1 MNSAEKVDSGF
12 PGLDQILD
20 HIRIGDNVVWK
31 CDNIEDYQHFAT
43 PYVRTAIAAGRDM
56 VYMRFGQ
63 HQPVVEASPKVTT
76 YTLDPRNGF
85 ESFTKEIHRIVTSHG
100 RGAFYVFD
108 CLSDLLSA
116 WATDQMIGNFF
127 RVTCPYLFDLD
138 TVAYFALIRG
148 RHSHRTIARIRETT
162 QLLLDLYNH
171 QGDLYIHPTKV
182 WRRHSP
188 TMFLPHKISADSFA
202 PVADSYQATQ
212 LLRNISL
219 STTDNARRQLD
230 HWHHLF
236 LDAEDLSHHSEQQ
249 EEQQQMIRHICRHLI
264 GREERILGL
273 ARNYFDLP
281 DLLEIKSRMIGTG
294 FIGGKSVGMLLARK
308 ILLQDQTADW
318 QKYLEQHDS
327 YFVGSNV
334 YYSYIVHNGWW
345 QLFMEQK
352 TDAGYFDAAKE
363 LRDKMLTGTFP
374 DQVRQGFQQMLDYY
388 GQYPIIVRSSSLLE
402 DGFGNAFAGKYDS
415 FFCAN
420 QGSPEERCEQLEDAV
435 RRIFASTMSEDALTY
450 RLQRGLNN
458 QEEQMALLVQRVSGR
473 YHDQYYF
480 PDLAGVGVSFNTFV
494 WDKEMD
500 PQAGMLRLVFG
511 LGTRAVDRVEGD
523 YPRILAL
530 DAPLKQPH
538 KGFED
543 TRKFSQRDVDLIN
556 VTANTWE
563 TVPLNKLLQEVK
575 NIPIERFAIRD
586 RETSQ
591 LMEQRSGKRQ
601 DFWLLT
607 FEPLLAKTD
616 FTALM
621 QNMLKCLEKSY
632 QYPVDIEFTVNF
644 TSTGELKIN
653 PVQCRPLQTKGQNQR
668 IDIPA
673 EIPESSLLLKQEGN
687 FMGGNIAQPLST
699 LIWIEPQEYVQL
711 PLSDKYE
718 LARLVG
724 RLNKRIGDK
733 RENPT
738 LLCGPGRWGSS
749 TPSLGVPITFSEIS
763 NMAALAEVAFS
774 SGDLM
779 PELSFGS
786 HFFQDLVE
794 TDTFYFA
801 LFPDHPNVHFDKS
814 WLDQLPNALE
824 GMMPASSRFKK
835 VIKIYSFPH
844 QGLTLMADVVSQR
857 LVCMR

>member
-1 MNSAEKVDSGF
+1 MNSADRVDSGF

-31 CDNIEDYQHFAT
+31 CDNIEDYQHFVT
-43 PYVRTAIAAGRDM
+43 PYVHSAIAANRDV

-63 HQPVVEASPKVTT
+63 HLPVVNEPRGVTT

-85 ESFTKEIHRIVTSHG
+85 ESFAREIHRIVTSHG

-148 RHSHRTIARIRETT
+148 RHAHRTIARIRETT
-162 QLLLDLYNH
+162 QVLLDLYNY

-188 TMFLPHKISADSFA
+188 TMFLPHKIIDNSFE
-202 PVADSYQATQ
+202 PVADSFQATR
-212 LLRNISL
+212 LLRDISL
-219 STTDNARRQLD
+219 STADNARRQLD

-236 LDAEDLSHHSEQQ
+236 LEAEELTHHTDNIETQT
-249 EEQQQMIRHICRHLI
+249 QMIRHICRHMI
-264 GREERILGL
+264 GREERILDL
-273 ARNYFDLP
+273 ARQHFDLH

-294 FIGGKSVGMLLARK
+294 FVGGKTVGMLLARK
-308 ILLQDQTADW
+308 ILLRDQQTNWQD
-318 QKYLEQHDS
+318 YLEQHDS

-345 QLFMEQK
+345 QLFMKQK
-352 TDAGYFDAAKE
+352 TPAGYFEAAAE
-363 LRDKMLTGTFP
+363 LREKMLQGTFP
-374 DQVRQGFQQMLDYY
+374 DQVRLGFQQMLDYY

-420 QGSPEERCEQLEDAV
+420 QGSPEERCEQFEDAV

-450 RLQRGLNN
+450 RLQRGLNDL
-458 QEEQMALLVQRVSGR
+458 EEQMALLVQRVSGR
-473 YHDQYYF
+473 YHSQYYF

-523 YPRILAL
+523 YPRIVAL

-563 TVPLNKLLQEVK
+563 TVPLTRLLQSVK
-575 NIPIERFAIRD
+575 DIPIQRFAIRD
-586 RETSQ
+586 TETGQ
-591 LMEQRSGKRQ
+591 LVEQRTGKRQ

-607 FEPLLAKTD
+607 FDQLLSKTN
-616 FTALM
+616 FSSLL
-621 QNMLKCLEKSY
+621 QGMLKCLEKAY
-632 QYPVDIEFTVNF
+632 QYPVDVEFTVNF
-644 TSTGELKIN
+644 TTNDELKIN

-668 IDIPA
+668 I
-673 EIPESSLLLKQEGN
+673 EIPTAIPQSNLLLEQEGN

-699 LIWIEPQEYVQL
+699 LIWIDPLEYVQL

-724 RLNKRIGDK
+724 RLNKRIGNKQD
-733 RENPT
+733 NPT

-749 TPSLGVPITFSEIS
+749 TPSLGVPITFSEIN
-763 NMAALAEVAFS
+763 NMAALAEVAFI

-794 TDTFYFA
+794 TDIFYFA
-801 LFPDHPNVHFDKS
+801 LFPDHSDVYFDKS

-835 VIKIYSFPH
+835 VIKIFSFPN

-857 LVCMR
+857 LVCLR